1 MGFDDMLMVFLK
13 DLMEL
18 NRILMVIFSRIEL
31 IWIEF

>member
-31 IWIEF
+31 I